1 MLRRQVMAGLA
12 LLMIAVAGYG
22 QTSLASTKS
31 YDLYSWKIKGHWY
44 YSILPHSNGA
54 RSYEEITANTLVRRD
69 TTSLETELSKLPAGS
84 EVFWKGDAPAAARK
98 TAVTHATDFKH
109 PSRPRIKRIKE
120 YCDKKGITLKLV

>member
-1 MLRRQVMAGLA
+1 MCWLPKKAARCCPLPCQKRFRISNGPCQLRDRFDRTYKFRGVRMLRRQVMAGLA

-54 RSYEEITANTLVRRD
+54 RSY
-69 TTSLETELSKLPAGS
+69 
-84 EVFWKGDAPAAARK
+84 
-98 TAVTHATDFKH
+98 
-109 PSRPRIKRIKE
+109 
-120 YCDKKGITLKLV
+120 